1 MGEASRVATVFN
13 AARRYS
19 AHSYAAGSF
28 VVSFFRDESGATAIE
43 YAMIAMGIAVAVVA
57 MVNTLGNNVKT
68 VLFDKVATA
77 LGS

>member
-1 MGEASRVATVFN
+1 
-13 AARRYS
+13 
-19 AHSYAAGSF
+19 
-28 VVSFFRDESGATAIE
+28 
-43 YAMIAMGIAVAVVA
+43 MIAMGIAVAVVA